1 MTSEDYEKII
11 EELEA
16 EWAKYKHVSSAVDNQ
31 WALSQDEIADLK
43 AELVKA
49 KEAIECVKLYV
60 DHIAAN
66 AIKELTGGNDE

>member
-11 EELEA
+11 VELEA
-16 EWAKYKHVSSAVDNQ
+16 EWAKYKHDASAVDNQ

-66 AIKELTGGNDE
+66 AIKELTGGKDE

>member
-11 EELEA
+11 VELEA

-31 WALSQDEIADLK
+31 WVLSQDEIADLK

-49 KEAIECVKLYV
+49 KEAIECAKLYV

-66 AIKELTGGNDE
+66 AIKELTGDNND